1 MSLARLIAV
10 ALVAACLATGARAE
24 QPQRGGTLVFGLAA
38 EPPTYDCHQAN
49 TYVVL
54 DTVAPAYSL
63 LARFDPER
71 KGEYQPDVARSW
83 EISGDGLAYT
93 FHLQPNVR
101 FHDGTPLTSADVKAS
116 FDRIRLAP
124 AGIISQRKASF
135 DAVREI
141 ETPDPQTVVFLLKDV
156 DAGLMSNIAAPWS
169 CIYSARRLEQDQ
181 RYPEKNI
188 MGSGPFLFVEHKP
201 GAYFTGKRNPDY
213 FVEGR
218 PYLDGYRAEFVSGAA
233 MVNALSGGG
242 VMAEFRGMTP
252 PERDRIVAAR
262 GDKTKILTGSDW
274 VLLFQV
280 TVNVRRKPFDDP
292 RVRRALTL
300 AIDRWGNAEPMSR
313 VTFLGPIAGF
323 SPPGSYWELPKAELE
338 TAPGFSRDI
347 KAARAEAK
355 RLLAEA
361 GVANLSFRLLNRTQL
376 QPYTQ
381 FGVFLIDQWR
391 QIGVT
396 VEHDLLETSPWQN
409 ARNRGTYDVMVEAM
423 SEHSDDPST
432 LYAHFI
438 SSDRAPIN
446 YSGAI
451 DRVADDLFD
460 RQQRALDKAER
471 RRLVQALDRH
481 LLGEAYFAPVFWS
494 NRIIPLAAEVRG
506 WHMTQSHFLGQDLRD
521 VWLAR

>member
-1 MSLARLIAV
+1 MVRFFAVILAVLGFSG
-10 ALVAACLATGARAE
+10 AATAE
-24 QPQRGGTLVFGLAA
+24 TPQRGGTLVFGLAA

-54 DTVAPAYSL
+54 DVISPLYSL
-63 LARFDPER
+63 LIRFDPER
-71 KGEYQPDVARSW
+71 KGEYEPDLAESW
-83 EISGDGLAYT
+83 DIAADGLSYT
-93 FHLQPNVR
+93 FHLHPNVR
-101 FHDGTPLTSADVKAS
+101 FSDGSPLTSADVKAS

-124 AGIISQRKASF
+124 AGIVSQRKASF
-135 DAVREI
+135 DAIDRI
-141 ETPDPQTVVFLLKDV
+141 ETPDPQTVIFRLKDV

-169 CIYSARRLEQDQ
+169 CIYSAKKLEQDP
-181 RYPEKNI
+181 RFPEKNI
-188 MGSGPFLFVEHKP
+188 LGSGPFVFAEHVP
-201 GAYFTGKRNPDY
+201 GANFTGKRNPDY
-213 FVEGR
+213 FLEGR

-233 MVNALSGGG
+233 MINALAGGSL
-242 VMAEFRGMTP
+242 MAEFRGLTP
-252 PERDRIVAAR
+252 PERDRVVAAR
-262 GDKTKILTGSDW
+262 GDRMRILESSDW

-280 TVNVRRKPFDDP
+280 TLNVRRKPFDDP

-300 AIDRWGNAEPMSR
+300 AIDRWGNQEAMSR
-313 VTFLGPIAGF
+313 MTFLGPVAGL
-323 SPPGSYWELPKAELE
+323 SPPGSFWELPRDELE
-338 TAPGFSRDI
+338 KAPGFGHDI

-355 RLLAEA
+355 RLLKEA
-361 GVANLSFRLLNRTQL
+361 GVPDLKFRLLNRTQL

-438 SSDRAPIN
+438 SADRAPIN
-446 YSGAI
+446 YSGSI
-451 DRVADDLFD
+451 DRKADALFD
-460 RQQRALDKAER
+460 RQQRTLDREER
-471 RRLVQALDRH
+471 RRIVRELDSY

-494 NRIIPLAAEVRG
+494 TRIVPLAAEVRG

-521 VWLAR
+521 VWLAK

>member
-1 MSLARLIAV
+1 MGRIGIIAV
-10 ALVAACLATGARAE
+10 TCLLAAAPALAE
-24 QPQRGGTLVFGLAA
+24 EPQRGGTLVFGLAA

-54 DTVAPAYSL
+54 DTVSPLYSL
-63 LARFDPER
+63 LIRFDPVR
-71 KGEYQPDVARSW
+71 KGEYEPDLARSW
-83 EISGDGLAYT
+83 EIAGDGLSYT
-93 FHLQPNVR
+93 FRLHPNVK
-101 FHDGTPLTSADVKAS
+101 FSDGSPLTAADVKAS

-124 AGIISQRKASF
+124 ANIISQRKASF
-135 DAVREI
+135 DAIREI
-141 ETPDPQTVVFLLKDV
+141 ETPDPATVVFRLKDV

-169 CIYSARRLEQDQ
+169 CIYSAKRLEQDQ
-181 RYPEKNI
+181 RFPEKNI
-188 MGSGPFLFVEHKP
+188 LGSGPFTFVEHVP
-201 GAYFTGKRNPDY
+201 GAHFTGKRNPDY
-213 FVEGR
+213 FLEGR

-233 MVNALSGGG
+233 MVNSLSGGG
-242 VMAEFRGMTP
+242 VMAEFRGVTP

-262 GDKTKILTGSDW
+262 GDRMKIVTGSDW

-280 TVNVRRKPFDDP
+280 TLNVRRKPFDDI

-313 VTFLGPIAGF
+313 MTFLGPIAGL
-323 SPPGSYWELPKAELE
+323 SPPGSYWELPKEELE
-338 TAPGFSRDI
+338 KAPGFGHDI
-347 KAARAEAK
+347 KAARAEAR
-355 RLLAEA
+355 RLLKEA
-361 GVANLSFRLLNRTQL
+361 GVPDLKFRLLNRTQL

-391 QIGVT
+391 QIGVS

-471 RRLVQALDRH
+471 RRLVQALDQH
-481 LLGEAYFAPVFWS
+481 LLGEAYFAPVFWT
-494 NRIIPLAAEVRG
+494 NRIVPIAAEVRG
-506 WHMTQSHFLGQDLRD
+506 WHMTPSHFLGQDLRD
-521 VWLAR
+521 VWLAK

>member
-1 MSLARLIAV
+1 MVRIAGYVAAALLLAGTAV
-10 ALVAACLATGARAE
+10 AE
-24 QPQRGGTLVFGLAA
+24 EPQRGGTLVFGLAA

-54 DTVAPAYSL
+54 DTLSPVYSL
-63 LARFDPER
+63 LARFDPVR
-71 KGEYQPDVARSW
+71 KGEYEPDLAKSW
-83 EISGDGLAYT
+83 EIAGDGLTYT
-93 FHLQPNVR
+93 FHLHPNVR
-101 FHDGTPLTSADVKAS
+101 FHDGTPLTAADVKAS

-124 AGIISQRKASF
+124 AGIISQRKGSF
-135 DAVREI
+135 DAIREI
-141 ETPDPQTVVFLLKDV
+141 ETPDPVTVVFRLKEV

-169 CIYSARRLEQDQ
+169 CIYSAKRLEQDP
-181 RYPEKNI
+181 RFPEKNI
-188 MGSGPFLFVEHKP
+188 MGSGPFIFVEHKP
-201 GAYFTGKRNPDY
+201 GAYFTGRRNPDY
-213 FVEGR
+213 FLEGR
-218 PYLDGYRAEFVSGAA
+218 PYLDGYRAEFISGAA
-233 MVNALSGGG
+233 MVNSLSGGS
-242 VMAEFRGMTP
+242 VMAEFRGVTP

-262 GDKTKILTGSDW
+262 GDKMKILTSSDW
-274 VLLFQV
+274 VILFQV
-280 TVNVRRKPFDDP
+280 TLNVRRKPFDDP

-300 AIDRWGNAEPMSR
+300 AIDRWGNAEPISR

-323 SPPGSYWELPKAELE
+323 SPPGSYWELPREELE
-338 TAPGFSRDI
+338 KAPGFGHDI
-347 KAARAEAK
+347 KAAREEAK
-355 RLLAEA
+355 RLLKEA
-361 GVANLSFRLLNRTQL
+361 GVADLKFRLLNRTQL

-396 VEHDLLETSPWQN
+396 VEHDILETSPWQN

-423 SEHSDDPST
+423 AEHSDDPST

-460 RQQRALDKAER
+460 EQQRSLDKEER
-471 RRLVQALDRH
+471 RRHVQALDKH

-494 NRIIPLAAEVRG
+494 NRIIPIAAEVRG
-506 WHMTQSHFLGQDLRD
+506 WHMTPSHFLGQDLRD
-521 VWLAR
+521 VWLAK